1 MAVTAPRKPGRR
13 LADIAIARAL
23 RALKEGD
30 LAARMPSAPDA
41 PEGEVAVLFND
52 IAERQGELW
61 RTNEQLR
68 QHARQLSEQVKELE
82 QRCRESTDSR
92 AALEQETERLA
103 LRSQYKSE
111 FLANMSHELRAPL
124 NSLLILAQLLAEN
137 AAGTLTPKQVEY
149 AQTIR
154 IAGNDLLVLINDIL
168 DLSKVEAGRATLS
181 IARERLADLRDYLER
196 AFREIAVER
205 GLAFGVTL
213 QPGLPAAIQTDA
225 QRLRQILQNLLS
237 NAFKFTEKGAVSL
250 AVTLAKSGWTQGLS
264 GLDSAGK
271 VLAFS
276 VADTGI
282 GIPQD
287 KHRIIFEA
295 FHQAGGLSKRQSEG
309 AGLGLSISSELARLL
324 GGEIRVA
331 SRPGKGSTFT
341 LYLPIAY
348 KPARNHGDTAGA
360 PLKKRKAARYVDD
373 RQAQPRLAADPA
385 AGEVAD
391 SQDDRHRIR
400 PGDRV
405 VLNVVADARQSAA
418 LLQLVR
424 ALGFK
429 GLNAANAHTALVL
442 ANEYLPNVVNVGVK
456 GSDVGGWAIVDL
468 LKEDP
473 VTRDI
478 PVSVIAI
485 DDRERTYLCMGAR
498 GIVRRPSAEEA
509 LREVFRRLGRIM
521 EHEPKALLVAA
532 ADKAQ
537 RDGMADAIAGHGRR
551 VMRAA
556 SGKHALKL
564 LRRARIDCTMIG
576 QRLADMAPLDLVREI
591 SHVGA
596 DGHACVVMHPV
607 AGPEGGVWQGGCGGL
622 AEMLLLTR
630 LASTEAVWG
639 EIALCLHEA
648 MLDTPSG
655 QHRPL
660 PVGRLAVPALAG
672 RKVLL
677 VDDDVRSV
685 FALAGAL
692 EAQEMRVLSAQ
703 SGLEGIETL
712 RKNPDTDIIL
722 MDLRMPGQDGYQ
734 TIRAIRGMPPFAAIP
749 VIAVT
754 ASAMVGD
761 REKSIEAG
769 ASDYLAKPVD
779 VEQLLSVMEMW
790 LADRRAPATGLRR
803 PMHAAAAAAAKPR
816 PSQMRT
822 RPD

>member
-1 MAVTAPRKPGRR
+1 M
-13 LADIAIARAL
+13 LADAEIVRAL

-30 LAARMPSAPDA
+30 LAFRMPPAA
-41 PEGEVAVLFND
+41 GVPEGEAAGLYNH

-82 QRCRESTDSR
+82 QRCRESTTST
-92 AALEQETERLA
+92 AELEQEAEQLA

-124 NSLLILAQLLAEN
+124 NSVLILAQLLAEN
-137 AAGTLTPKQVEY
+137 AGNTLTPKQVEY

-154 IAGNDLLVLINDIL
+154 IAGNDLLVLVNDIL
-168 DLSKVEAGRATLS
+168 DLSKVESGRATLS
-181 IARERLADLRDYLER
+181 ITRERLADLRDYLER
-196 AFREIAVER
+196 AFRELALDR
-205 GLAFGVTL
+205 GLDFKATV
-213 QPGLPAAIQTDA
+213 QRGLPAAIQTDV

-250 AVTLAKSGWTQGLS
+250 DVALAKSGWTQGHG
-264 GLDSAGK
+264 GLDGAEQ

-276 VADTGI
+276 VVDTGI

-295 FHQAGGLSKRQSEG
+295 FHQGSGLSKHQSAG

-331 SRPGKGSTFT
+331 SGLGKGSAFT
-341 LYLPIAY
+341 LYLPVAY
-348 KPARNHGDTAGA
+348 KPARNHGDTADA
-360 PLKKRKAARYVDD
+360 PPKDRRAAR
-373 RQAQPRLAADPA
+373 QAADGQAHPRLAAALP
-385 AGEVAD
+385 AGEAVD
-391 SQDDRHRIR
+391 LQDDRHRIR

-442 ANEYLPNVVNVGVK
+442 ANEYLPNVVTVSVK
-456 GSDVGGWAIVDL
+456 GSDAGGWAVVKL

-478 PVSVIAI
+478 PVNVIAI

-509 LREVFRRLGRIM
+509 LREAFRRLGRFM

-532 ADKAQ
+532 AGKAQ
-537 RDGMADAIAGHGRR
+537 RNDMADAIAEHGRR
-551 VMRAA
+551 VIRAA
-556 SGKHALKL
+556 SGKQSLKV
-564 LRRARIDCTMIG
+564 LRQAEISCTMIG

-591 SHVGA
+591 SRAGSS
-596 DGHACVVMHPV
+596 GHACILMYTV
-607 AGPEGGVWQGGCGGL
+607 AGPDEGARQGGGGGL
-622 AEMLLLTR
+622 AEILLLTR
-630 LASTEAVWG
+630 LDSTEAVLG

-660 PVGRLAVPALAG
+660 PVDRQTTPALAG
-672 RKVLL
+672 RRVLV
-677 VDDDVRSV
+677 VDDDRRSI
-685 FALAGAL
+685 FAITGVL
-692 EAQEMRVLSAQ
+692 EAQGMRVLSAQ
-703 SGLEGIETL
+703 SGLEGVEML

-734 TIRAIRGMPPFAAIP
+734 TIRAIRDMEPFAAIP
-749 VIAVT
+749 IIAVT

-769 ASDYLAKPVD
+769 ASDYLAKPVN

-790 LADRRAPATGLRR
+790 LADRQEPGRGLRR
-803 PMHAAAAAAAKPR
+803 PIPGAADTAKAS

-822 RPD
+822 SPD

>member
-1 MAVTAPRKPGRR
+1 MV
-13 LADIAIARAL
+13 RAL
-23 RALKEGD
+23 RALKAGD
-30 LAARMPSAPDA
+30 LAVRMPTAAGA

-68 QHARQLSEQVKELE
+68 QHARQLSEQVKGLE
-82 QRCRESTDSR
+82 QRARESTTSR
-92 AALEQETERLA
+92 AALEQEAERLA

-137 AAGTLTPKQVEY
+137 AGGTLTPKQVEY

-154 IAGNDLLVLINDIL
+154 IAGNDLLVLVNDIL
-168 DLSKVEAGRATLS
+168 DLSKVESGRATLS
-181 IARERLADLRDYLER
+181 IARERMADLRDYLER
-196 AFREIAVER
+196 AFREIALDR
-205 GLAFGVTL
+205 GLDFKATL
-213 QPGLPAAIQTDA
+213 QRGLPAAIQTDV

-250 AVTLAKSGWTQGLS
+250 EVALAKSGWTQGHGS
-264 GLDSAGK
+264 LDNAEQ

-276 VADTGI
+276 VVDTGI

-295 FHQAGGLSKRQSEG
+295 FHQGSGLSKHQSAG

-324 GGEIRVA
+324 GGEIRVD
-331 SRPGKGSTFT
+331 SNPGHGSAFT
-341 LYLPIAY
+341 LYLPVAY
-348 KPARNHGDTAGA
+348 KPVRNHGDTAGA
-360 PLKKRKAARYVDD
+360 PSKNPQVAL
-373 RQAQPRLAADPA
+373 Q
-385 AGEVAD
+385 AGEGQAHSRLTAD
-391 SQDDRHRIR
+391 LPAGEAVDLQDDRHRIR

-429 GLNAANAHTALVL
+429 GLHATNAHTALVL
-442 ANEYLPNVVNVGVK
+442 ANEYLPNVVTVGVK
-456 GSDVGGWAIVDL
+456 GSDVRGWAIVKL

-478 PVSVIAI
+478 PVNVIAI
-485 DDRERTYLCMGAR
+485 DDRARTYLCVGAR
-498 GIVRRPSAEEA
+498 GIVYRPSAEEA
-509 LREVFRRLGRIM
+509 LREAFRRLGCLI
-521 EHEPKALLVAA
+521 EHEPRALLVAA

-537 RDGMADAIAGHGRR
+537 RHSMADAIAEQGLH
-551 VMRAA
+551 VTRAA
-556 SGKHALKL
+556 SGNQALKVL
-564 LRRARIDCTMIG
+564 QRAGIDCTMIG
-576 QRLADMAPLDLVREI
+576 QSLADMAPLDLVREI
-591 SHVGA
+591 SRVGSS
-596 DGHACVVMHPV
+596 GHACILMHTV
-607 AGPEGGVWQGGCGGL
+607 GGDDEGVRQGGWGGL
-622 AEMLLLTR
+622 AEILWLTR
-630 LASTEAVWG
+630 LASTEDVLG

-648 MLDTPSG
+648 MHDTPSG

-660 PVGRLAVPALAG
+660 PAARQAVPALAG
-672 RKVLL
+672 RRVLV
-677 VDDDVRSV
+677 VDDDMRSI
-685 FALAGAL
+685 FALTGAL
-692 EAQEMRVLSAQ
+692 EAKGMQVLSAR
-703 SGLEGIETL
+703 SGLEGVEML

-734 TIRAIRGMPPFAAIP
+734 TIRAIRGMEPFAAIP

-769 ASDYLAKPVD
+769 ASDYLAKPVN

-790 LADRRAPATGLRR
+790 LADRQEPGRGPLGPMPGAHRDPAK
-803 PMHAAAAAAAKPR
+803 AS

>member
-1 MAVTAPRKPGRR
+1 MV
-13 LADIAIARAL
+13 RAL
-23 RALKEGD
+23 RALKAGD
-30 LAARMPSAPDA
+30 LAFRMPSAADA

-52 IAERQGELW
+52 IAGRHGELW

-68 QHARQLSEQVKELE
+68 QHARQLSEQVKGLEQRVRESTSSRAELE
-82 QRCRESTDSR
+82 QE
-92 AALEQETERLA
+92 AERLA

-137 AAGTLTPKQVEY
+137 AGGTLTPKQVEY

-154 IAGNDLLVLINDIL
+154 IAGNDLLVLVNDIL
-168 DLSKVEAGRATLS
+168 DLSKVESGRATLS
-181 IARERLADLRDYLER
+181 IARERMADLRDYLER
-196 AFREIAVER
+196 AFREIALDR
-205 GLAFGVTL
+205 GLDFTVTL
-213 QPGLPAAIQTDA
+213 QRGLPAAIQTDV

-250 AVTLAKSGWTQGLS
+250 GVTLAKSGWTQGHS
-264 GLDSAGK
+264 GLDSAEQ

-276 VADTGI
+276 VVDTGI

-295 FHQAGGLSKRQSEG
+295 FHQGGGLSKRQSEG

-331 SRPGKGSTFT
+331 SNPGKGSAFT
-341 LYLPIAY
+341 LYLPVAY

-360 PLKKRKAARYVDD
+360 PSKDSQVALLEADDGKAR
-373 RQAQPRLAADPA
+373 PRPTADLP
-385 AGEVAD
+385 AGEAVD

-405 VLNVVADARQSAA
+405 VLNVVADAGQSAA

-429 GLNAANAHTALVL
+429 GLHATNAHTALVL
-442 ANEYLPNVVNVGVK
+442 ANEYLPNVVTVGVK
-456 GSDVGGWAIVDL
+456 GSDMRGWAIVKL

-478 PVSVIAI
+478 PVNVIAI
-485 DDRERTYLCMGAR
+485 DERARTYLCVGAR
-498 GIVRRPSAEEA
+498 GIVHRPSAEEA
-509 LREVFRRLGRIM
+509 LSEAFRRLGCLI
-521 EHEPKALLVAA
+521 EHEPKSLLVAA

-537 RDGMADAIAGHGRR
+537 RNSMADVIAEHGPH
-551 VMRAA
+551 VTRAA
-556 SGKHALKL
+556 SGSQALKVL
-564 LRRARIDCTMIG
+564 QRAGIDCTMIG
-576 QRLADMAPLDLVREI
+576 QSLADMAPLDLVREI
-591 SHVGA
+591 SRAGSS
-596 DGHACVVMHPV
+596 GHACILMHTV
-607 AGPEGGVWQGGCGGL
+607 GGADEGVRQGGWGGL
-622 AEMLLLTR
+622 AEILWLTR
-630 LASTEAVWG
+630 LASTEDVLG

-648 MLDTPSG
+648 MHDTPSG

-660 PVGRLAVPALAG
+660 PAARQDVPALAD
-672 RKVLL
+672 RRVLI
-677 VDDDVRSV
+677 VDDDMRSI
-685 FALAGAL
+685 FALTGAL
-692 EAQEMRVLSAQ
+692 EAKGMQVLSAR
-703 SGLEGIETL
+703 SGLEGVEML

-734 TIRAIRGMPPFAAIP
+734 TIRVIRGMERFAAIP

-769 ASDYLAKPVD
+769 ASDYLAKPVN

-790 LADRRAPATGLRR
+790 LADRQEPGRGPLR
-803 PMHAAAAAAAKPR
+803 PMPGARRDAAKAS